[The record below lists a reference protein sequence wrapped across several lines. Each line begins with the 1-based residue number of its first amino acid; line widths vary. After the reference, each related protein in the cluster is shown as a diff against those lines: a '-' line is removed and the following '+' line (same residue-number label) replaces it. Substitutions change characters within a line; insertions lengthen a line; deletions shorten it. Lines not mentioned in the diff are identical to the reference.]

1 MNKNL
6 FILVPALLIS
16 ACAMSPEEVE
26 NEMEIPLDA
35 VPANVMAAARSAL
48 PGIELSEAEYEE
60 EEGLMV
66 YELEGML
73 GDTRYEIEITPEG
86 EVLEI
91 EQIDD

>member
-1 MNKNL
+1 MIKHL
-6 FILVPALLIS
+6 YILGPALLIS
-16 ACAMSPEEVE
+16 ACAMSPEAVE
-26 NEMEIPLDA
+26 NEMEIELDA
-35 VPANVMAAARSAL
+35 VPANVIAAANRAL
-48 PGIELSEAEYEE
+48 PGIQLSEAEYEE

-73 GDTRYEIEITPEG
+73 GATRYEIEITPEG

>member
-1 MNKNL
+1 MTKYL
-6 FILVPALLIS
+6 ILLGTTLLVS
-16 ACAMSPEEVE
+16 ACAMSPEEAE
-26 NEMEIPLDA
+26 NEMEIDLDA
-35 VPANVMAAARSAL
+35 VPANVIAAATSAL